1 MEKEYEVVK
10 LEDGKEYFI
19 IDEITENNNTYVYLT
34 NVEDSQ
40 SFCIRKVLNEGTE
53 QYLVGLS
60 TDEEFDQALLYFA
73 KKHNN

>member
-1 MEKEYEVVK
+1 MEKEYEIVK

-60 TDEEFDQALLYFA
+60 TNEEFDQALLYFA

>member
-10 LEDGKEYFI
+10 LEDGKEYFV

>member
-1 MEKEYEVVK
+1 MLFNKCRRFNVFVPVK
-10 LEDGKEYFI
+10 F
-19 IDEITENNNTYVYLT
+19 
-34 NVEDSQ
+34 
-40 SFCIRKVLNEGTE
+40 FEGTE